1 MRDPEAGLE
10 KLVDLGFRRILT
22 TGRRAQIED
31 GAETVRRIVSQ
42 ARGRI
47 ETLPGG
53 MVPRNVAR
61 LVHVAAHIR
70 RSDPSSRENAE
81 IFFGA
86 ALYPPEGSYDVIDR
100 GFVQSVHRVSRA

>member
-1 MRDPEAGLE
+1 
-10 KLVDLGFRRILT
+10 
-22 TGRRAQIED
+22 
-31 GAETVRRIVSQ
+31 
-42 ARGRI
+42 
-47 ETLPGG
+47 

-61 LVHVAAHIR
+61 LVAEIGCDQIHVAAHIR